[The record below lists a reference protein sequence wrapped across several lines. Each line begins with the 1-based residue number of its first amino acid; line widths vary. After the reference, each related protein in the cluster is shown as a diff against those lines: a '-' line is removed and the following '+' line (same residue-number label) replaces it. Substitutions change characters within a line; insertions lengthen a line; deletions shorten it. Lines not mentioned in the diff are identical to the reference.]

1 MKKILGMITLIIS
14 LVFISGCNQN
24 NNNNEGS
31 KEDEIYI
38 NNDVSIITPNGTPY
52 IAISSVMN
60 MNNKVHVEAVNG
72 AANLQAALVSGSHDI
87 VVAPVNL
94 GANLYNKG
102 NSKYQL
108 AAVITM
114 NNAYIVTEATNNLES
129 ISDLENQK
137 VIAFGKTGI
146 PGSILSKIYNE
157 NENLNLDNVEFTQSS
172 STAVYS
178 LFAGGTTDAKY
189 ALMSQ
194 PEIARLTV
202 NDNMSIKTLDL
213 CDVLGIDVP
222 QACIYVNPES
232 KVLED
237 VDKVLKAIENS
248 IDYLNRKPNDFVDVL
263 VTLDRTFDA
272 IGSDVLKNSIPNMD
286 IVYKTGVHYKTQIEG
301 ILTIL
306 GVALPNEAFY
316 YQK

>member
-1 MKKILGMITLIIS
+1 MKKILGMLAFLIS
-14 LVFISGCNQN
+14 LIFVGACNNDDN
-24 NNNNEGS
+24 NNG
-31 KEDEIYI
+31 DIPYL
-38 NNDVSIITPNGTPY
+38 NNDVSIITPSGTPY
-52 IAISSVMN
+52 IALGGLLN
-60 MNNKVHVEAVNG
+60 MNHINIEAVNG

-129 ISDLENQK
+129 IADLENQK

-146 PGSILSKIYNE
+146 PGSILSKIYIE
-157 NENLNLDNVEFTQSS
+157 TENLNLDNVDFAQSS

-202 NDNMSIKTLDL
+202 NDNMAIKTLDL
-213 CDVLGIDVP
+213 CDVLGVDVP
-222 QACIYVNPES
+222 QACVYVNPES
-232 KVLED
+232 DVLED
-237 VDKVLKAIENS
+237 VDKVLNALESS
-248 IDYLNRKPNDFVDVL
+248 IDNLNRNPNDYVDVL
-263 VTLDRTFDA
+263 VTLDRTFEA
-272 IGSDVLKNSIPNMD
+272 IGSEVLKNSIPNMD
-286 IVYKTGVHYKTQIEG
+286 IVYKTGIQYKMQIEG
-301 ILTIL
+301 ILTVL
-306 GVALPNEAFY
+306 GVSLPNEAFY